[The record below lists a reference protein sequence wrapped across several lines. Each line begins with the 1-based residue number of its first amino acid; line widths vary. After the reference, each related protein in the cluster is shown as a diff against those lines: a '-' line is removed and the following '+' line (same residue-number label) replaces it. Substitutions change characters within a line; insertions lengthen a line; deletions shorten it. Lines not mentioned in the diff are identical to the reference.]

1 MRLKAIEL
9 HGFKSFA
16 TPTRLEFPGRVTVI
30 VGPNGSGKSNIAEA
44 IRWALGE
51 QSLST
56 LRVRRGEDLIFAG
69 SDQRPRAGMAEVTLI
84 FDNAEGDLPVDFA
97 EVALTRR
104 VYRDGE
110 GEYLLNGN
118 RVRLRD
124 IQDLLGAT
132 PLARRTYTVIGQGL
146 VDEVLRMRPEE
157 RRALFE
163 EAAGIALYRMKRE
176 EALRRLEATQQNLTR
191 VRDLLAEMTPR
202 LNSLRRQA
210 ERARQ
215 YEETLSRLKALWR
228 RWAARRMA
236 ALRRSLEEAQAAV
249 AEAEAARFRHQEQ
262 QAAAEAEAARLRE
275 EIRRRRAALQEE
287 EAAWGKLQEALADL
301 RRRQQALE
309 EALRAIR
316 ERERAR
322 RERWE
327 ALQERQAALEAR
339 QHALEEAREVLLRR
353 AQALQAQ
360 RQEWEAR
367 HEPQRARGEALRR
380 QLEAIQEAERQREAE
395 ADRLARRRL
404 SLEAF
409 LRELEEQAREEASRR
424 QEREARQAA
433 LQEERERLRRE
444 AQALQEARE
453 TLDRQVAQA
462 RRSLEEA
469 EAEVARAREAFARAE
484 AEQAYLESYAE
495 ALARRREAQEG
506 WSEDL
511 RAILSAGLPGVLGV
525 LADFLEVDPGWEVAV
540 AAILGP
546 LLQALIVRE
555 ARVLEALRAQVRHG
569 LPVILLDA
577 LRFERPRPARHR
589 FLLPGSPPVP
599 AGLLP
604 AARVVRAREPRL
616 QAWLEHRL
624 QGIWLAKTWEEAR
637 ALRSRLPRSAHILT
651 PEGERMSGEGIV
663 WIGRHTAPESAGW
676 IEESQWRAL
685 RGQLEEARRAR
696 RRAEEALE
704 QAMGRWHRAQEALA
718 ALEEERRALEARWE
732 ALQRALREV
741 EGQLEAEA
749 RSLQAMAREAAAW
762 EARRAELAA
771 EQADLT
777 RREQALAEERR
788 ALAEARASLERELAA
803 LGLEGMEQEL
813 ARLRAEERLLEEERR
828 QVEEQIARLIAERQ
842 ALEVERMTL
851 EDPESAPS
859 WQALE
864 TERAQL
870 QEALRDLEAQRQA
883 REARRA
889 EEMTL
894 LLSLE
899 SAFEAVWEQVE
910 TLRRIGQERE
920 EAVHAARLERVRRE
934 GELRAFQQTLQEEWR
949 NLEGAAGSE
958 EVGELNLEALEEI
971 QTEEPLEALEAEVE
985 ALRRALRRLGP
996 VNPEAAAEYAAL
1008 QERHA
1013 FLTAQVAD
1021 LEAASASL
1029 RQTVEALDQQMQ
1041 QAFMET
1047 FRAVGR
1053 AFRET
1058 FTALFGG
1065 GNARLAL
1072 TPAERWDQAG
1082 VEIYVRVP
1090 GKRTQSLM
1098 MLSGG
1103 EKALTATALIFA
1115 LLSVRPSP
1123 FVILD
1128 EADAALDEANIGR
1141 FREMI
1146 RRLSERTQ
1154 FILITHNRGTV
1165 EVADVLY
1172 GVTMR
1177 LDGTSQVLSLRLE
1190 EAERMMATPA
1200 KP

>member
-1 MRLKAIEL
+1 MRLKAIDL

-191 VRDLLAEMTPR
+191 VRDLLAEITPR

-236 ALRRSLEEAQAAV
+236 ALRRGLEEAQAAL
-249 AEAEAARFRHQEQ
+249 AAAEAARLRHQEQ
-262 QAAAEAEAARLRE
+262 QAAAEAEATRLRE
-275 EIRRRRAALQEE
+275 EIRGRRAALQEE
-287 EAAWGKLQEALADL
+287 EAAWGRLQEALADL
-301 RRRQQALE
+301 RRRRQALE
-309 EALRAIR
+309 EALRGVR
-316 ERERAR
+316 EQERVR
-322 RERWE
+322 RGHRE
-327 ALQERQAALEAR
+327 ALQNRQAALEAR
-339 QHALEEAREVLLRR
+339 QRALEEAREALWRR

-360 RQEWEAR
+360 RWEQEAR

-380 QLEAIQEAERQREAE
+380 QLEALQEAERQREAE
-395 ADRLARRRL
+395 IDRLARRRL
-404 SLEAF
+404 ALEA
-409 LRELEEQAREEASRR
+409 LLCELEEQARQETCRW
-424 QEREARQAA
+424 QEREARHAA
-433 LQEERERLRRE
+433 LREERERLRGE
-444 AQALQEARE
+444 AQALREARE
-453 TLDRQVAQA
+453 ALDRRVVQA

-469 EAEVARAREAFARAE
+469 EAEVIRAREAIARAE

-555 ARVLEALRAQVRHG
+555 ARVLEALRPQVRHG

-589 FLLPGSPPVP
+589 LPLPGSLPVP

-616 QAWLEHRL
+616 QAWLERRL
-624 QGIWLAKTWEEAR
+624 QGIWLAKTWEDAR
-637 ALRSRLPRSAHILT
+637 DLRSRLPRSAHILT

-663 WIGRHTAPESAGW
+663 WIGRHVALESAGW
-676 IEESQWRAL
+676 IEAPQWRAL
-685 RGQLEEARRAR
+685 RGQLEEAQRAR
-696 RRAEEALE
+696 RQAEEALE
-704 QAMGRWHRAQEALA
+704 RAMGRWQHARETLA
-718 ALEEERRALEARWE
+718 ALEEEGRALEAQRE

-741 EGQLEAEA
+741 EGPLEAEA
-749 RSLQAMAREAAAW
+749 QSLQALAREAAAW

-771 EQADLT
+771 EQAHLA
-777 RREQALAEERR
+777 RREQALMEERR
-788 ALAEARASLERELAA
+788 ALAEARASLEKELAA
-803 LGLEGMEQEL
+803 LGLEEMEGERI
-813 ARLRAEERLLEEERR
+813 RLQAEERWLEEERR
-828 QVEEQIARLIAERQ
+828 QLEEQIARLVAERQ
-842 ALEVERMTL
+842 ALEVERTAL
-851 EDPESAPS
+851 EDPEGTPS
-859 WQALE
+859 WHALE
-864 TERAQL
+864 VERMRL
-870 QEALRDLEAQRQA
+870 QEALQDLEARRQA
-883 REARRA
+883 QEARRA
-889 EEMTL
+889 QEMAL

-899 SAFEAVWEQVE
+899 SAFEAAWEQVE
-910 TLRRIGQERE
+910 TLRRVGQERE
-920 EAVHAARLERVRRE
+920 EAAHAAQLERVRRE
-934 GELRAFQQTLQEEWR
+934 GELRAFQQALREEWR
-949 NLEGAAGSE
+949 HLEGSAAPDEPS
-958 EVGELNLEALEEI
+958 ELNLEEREGIDA
-971 QTEEPLEALEAEVE
+971 EEPLEALEAEVE

-996 VNPEAAAEYAAL
+996 VNPEAAAEYTAL
-1008 QERHA
+1008 RERHA

-1029 RQTVEALDQQMQ
+1029 RQTVEALDRQMQ
-1041 QAFMET
+1041 QAFAET

-1058 FTALFGG
+1058 FPSLFGG

-1072 TPAERWDQAG
+1072 TEAERWDQAG

-1128 EADAALDEANIGR
+1128 EADAMLDEANIGR

-1165 EVADVLY
+1165 DVANVLY

-1177 LDGTSQVLSLRLE
+1177 PDGTSQVLSLRLE
-1190 EAERMMATPA
+1190 EAEQMMTAPA